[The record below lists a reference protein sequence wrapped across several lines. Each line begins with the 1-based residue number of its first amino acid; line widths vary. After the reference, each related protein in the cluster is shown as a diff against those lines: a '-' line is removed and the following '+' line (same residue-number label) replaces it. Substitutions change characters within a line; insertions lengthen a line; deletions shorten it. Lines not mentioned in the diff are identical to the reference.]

1 MDATDGLCDLFWA
14 TGAPLGEESIGHSS
28 SDAVDI
34 ITTWSRDFDK
44 FSFDQF

>member
-1 MDATDGLCDLFWA
+1 MDATDGLCDLFRA

-34 ITTWSRDFDK
+34 ITTWSRDFDR
-44 FSFDQF
+44 FSYDQF